1 MGLICMPTAQIILF
15 SMPIRLDMKRVV
27 YGVLMTKAEQHILML
42 VEKPINKMHEEIG
55 TMNQENIVL
64 IQQERIALLH
74 LKLIPIQ
81 LLMETAKIVQNPIMY
96 MLLWIKMET

>member
-1 MGLICMPTAQIILF
+1 MRIVPIIQSIML
-15 SMPIRLDMKRVV
+15 IRLDMKRVV

-42 VEKPINKMHEEIG
+42 VEKPINKMHKEIG

-96 MLLWIKMET
+96 MSLWIKVEL